1 MKQFLFVLYLLASGG
16 VAVNA
21 TPPIIIDKAL
31 SVEIKK
37 QLNKTDYS
45 ILPIAVPDKYKV
57 NGKFFSLNSAA
68 NQQLKYAYMGRVI
81 TNRSGNQGE
90 NDGSD
95 YLDYIIL
102 YSSTFAIQKVKVVRF
117 SSEHGAEV
125 CSAGWL
131 MQFVGHTPGKSLTV
145 GKNVDAVS
153 GATATVNT
161 FTFDIQSKTYILK
174 EVEGGRK

>member
-1 MKQFLFVLYLLASGG
+1 MKQFLFVLYIVATGG
-16 VAVNA
+16 MAVFAISPSN
-21 TPPIIIDKAL
+21 IDKAFT
-31 SVEIKK
+31 VEVKK
-37 QLNKTDYS
+37 QVKNAQFSLVP
-45 ILPIAVPDKYKV
+45 LAVPDKYKV
-57 NGKFFSLNSAA
+57 NGKYFSINSAA
-68 NQQLKYAYMGRVI
+68 NQQLKYAYMGRVN

-95 YLDYIIL
+95 YLDYIIF
-102 YSSTFAIQKVKVVRF
+102 YSPTFAVQKVKVVRF

-131 MQFVGHTPGKSLTV
+131 KQFVGHTPGKSLIV

-174 EVEGGRK
+174 EVEGRK

>member
-1 MKQFLFVLYLLASGG
+1 MKLFLFVLYLLAIGG
-16 VAVNA
+16 VAVSA

-31 SVEIKK
+31 SAEIKK

-57 NGKFFSLNSAA
+57 NGKYFSLNSVS
-68 NQQLKYAYMGRVI
+68 NQQLKYAYMGRVN
-81 TNRSGNQGE
+81 TNRSGNQSE

-95 YLDYIIL
+95 YLDYIIF
-102 YSSTFAIQKVKVVRF
+102 YSPTFAVQKVKVVRF
-117 SSEHGAEV
+117 SSDHGAEV

-131 MQFVGHTPGKSLTV
+131 KQFIGHTPGKNLIV

-153 GATATVNT
+153 GATTTVNT
-161 FTFDIQSKTYILK
+161 FTFDIQSKTYILNQLIANK
-174 EVEGGRK
+174 

>member
-1 MKQFLFVLYLLASGG
+1 MKLFLFVLYLIASGG

-31 SVEIKK
+31 NAEIKK

-45 ILPIAVPDKYKV
+45 LLPVSVPDKFKV
-57 NGKFFSLNSAA
+57 NGRYFSINSAS
-68 NQQLKYAYMGRVI
+68 NQQLKYAYMGRVN
-81 TNRSGNQGE
+81 TNRSGNQSE

-95 YLDYIIL
+95 YLDYIIF
-102 YSSTFAIQKVKVVRF
+102 YSPTFEIQRVKVIRF

-131 MQFVGHTPGKSLTV
+131 KQFIGHTPGKNLIV

-153 GATATVNT
+153 GATVTVNV
-161 FTFDIQSKTYILK
+161 FTFDIQSKTYILNQLIGSK
-174 EVEGGRK
+174 

>member
-1 MKQFLFVLYLLASGG
+1 MKLFLFVLYLLASGG

-37 QLNKTDYS
+37 QLNKTEYS

-57 NGKFFSLNSAA
+57 NGKYFSLNSAA
-68 NQQLKYAYMGRVI
+68 NQQLKYAYMGRVN
-81 TNRSGNQGE
+81 TNRSGNQNE

-95 YLDYIIL
+95 YLDYIIF
-102 YSSTFAIQKVKVVRF
+102 YSPTFAVQKVKVIRF

-131 MQFVGHTPGKSLTV
+131 KQFVGHTPGKSLTV
-145 GKNVDAVS
+145 GKNIDAVS
-153 GATATVNT
+153 GATTTVNV
-161 FTFDIQSKTYILK
+161 FTFDIQSKTYILNQLI
-174 EVEGGRK
+174 GGK

>member
-1 MKQFLFVLYLLASGG
+1 MKQFLFVLFLLASGG
-16 VAVNA
+16 MAIYA
-21 TPPIIIDKAL
+21 IPPTNIEKAL

-37 QLNKTDYS
+37 QFNKTDYTL
-45 ILPIAVPDKYKV
+45 IPIAVPEKYKI
-57 NGKFFSLNSAA
+57 NGQYFLINTTS

-81 TNRSGNQGE
+81 TNRSGSQGN

-95 YLDYIIL
+95 YLDYIIF
-102 YSSTFAIQKVKVVRF
+102 YTSTFSVQKVKIVSF
-117 SSEHGAEV
+117 SSDHGAEI

-131 MQFVGHTPGKSLTV
+131 KQFVGHLPGKSLTV
-145 GKNVDAVS
+145 GKNVDAIS

-174 EVEGGRK
+174 ELEGRK